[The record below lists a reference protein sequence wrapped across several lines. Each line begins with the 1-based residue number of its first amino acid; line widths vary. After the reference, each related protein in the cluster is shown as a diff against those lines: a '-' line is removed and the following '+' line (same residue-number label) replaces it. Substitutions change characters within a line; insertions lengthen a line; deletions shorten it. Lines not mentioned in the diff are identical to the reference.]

1 MKTFLL
7 LILTV
12 FMFFGCYFTSK
23 YPHEHP
29 KNFTKEI
36 NIKNKKTHSTRFRYK
51 QAKQWSKD
59 DVNKIEETIILD

>member
-7 LILTV
+7 LIFTV
-12 FMFFGCYFTSK
+12 FMFFGCYSTSK
-23 YPHEHP
+23 PVHVHP
-29 KNFTKEI
+29 RDYTKEI